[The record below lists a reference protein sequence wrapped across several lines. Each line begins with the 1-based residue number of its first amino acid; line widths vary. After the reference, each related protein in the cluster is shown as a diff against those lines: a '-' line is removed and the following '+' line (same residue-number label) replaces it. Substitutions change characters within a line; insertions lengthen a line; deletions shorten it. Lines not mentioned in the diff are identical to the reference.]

1 MTPTDPLAAVE
12 AELHEATGRAQRLID
27 NTPGRLFTVRP
38 ALTQWSAAECIAHLS
53 VSSELFLPVLR
64 RSIDDAHK
72 RGLTSTRPPKMD
84 LLGGILRWFL
94 EPPVRSRV
102 KTTPAFVPKAVRA
115 KSEAFAEFS
124 LLQSQL
130 IDVLHSAA
138 DVPLAKMKIVSP
150 FDSRVRYNVF
160 SAFRIV
166 AAHQRRH
173 LWQAEQAIAV
183 LKKSQAIES

>member
-1 MTPTDPLAAVE
+1 MTEPLAAVE
-12 AELHEATGRAQRLID
+12 TELNEATERARRLVD
-27 NTPGRLFTVRP
+27 STPGRMFTVRP
-38 ALTQWSAAECIAHLS
+38 TLTQWSAAECLAHLS

-72 RGLTSTRPPKMD
+72 RRMKATRPPRMD
-84 LLGGILRWFL
+84 LLGRILRWFL

-102 KTTPAFVPKAVRA
+102 KTTAAFVPKAIRA
-115 KSEAFAEFS
+115 KSEALAEFS

-138 DVPLAKMKIVSP
+138 DVPMAKLKIVSP

-160 SAFRIV
+160 SAFRIM

-173 LWQAEQAIAV
+173 LWQAEQAVEA
-183 LKKSQAIES
+183 LKKAQTIE